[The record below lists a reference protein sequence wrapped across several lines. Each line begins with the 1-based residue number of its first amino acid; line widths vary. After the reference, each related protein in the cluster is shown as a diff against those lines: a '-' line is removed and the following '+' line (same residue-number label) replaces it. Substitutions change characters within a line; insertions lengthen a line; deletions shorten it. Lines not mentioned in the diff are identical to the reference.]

1 MVEDREHTAYSIR
14 QTEGRIAHSGLVRRP
29 RHSLGHCVLGRKRIV
44 LFLLLTSYFLLLTFI
59 FTPCG
64 YAEEKSLEASLEENS
79 TSVGNP
85 VYLNISFY
93 GDQNV
98 SPPQVEP
105 LDGLQVK
112 YVGPSTRISVVNG
125 RVSQSVTHNFLL
137 IPSKEGQYELGPFKA
152 MSGGELFVAPPVRL
166 FVMGGGAPSQAGRQS
181 VSSAPSAAPLSGPP
195 LPDASPRRS
204 YQSDRVFIA
213 MDVGKRKVYVGET
226 VPVTIRLY
234 GTGVGLKDI
243 EYPMYPHDGFSAGDF
258 PEPQK
263 DQEAY
268 RGADYNVLVFRQDI
282 FAIKEGDYTLGPA
295 TLKCTML
302 VRKDRPR
309 RSSAFGRS
317 IFDDD
322 FFGSVLRGYQEYP
335 IELSADAIHM
345 TVLPLPADGRPAD
358 FQGAV
363 GDFSFDVQTD
373 SKKVKV
379 GDPITLR
386 MTISGRG
393 NLDTVTAPQIR
404 ESDEFKAY
412 EPQVS
417 KKGNKK
423 IYEQVIIP
431 KTDKAKEIPQASF
444 SFFNPGYGTYKTIT
458 RGPMP
463 VEVTARPEGEGPV
476 KMVTVPGTTGQVFY
490 PQEKLG
496 KDIIYIKEKPGTLL
510 PPGRYLFGNP
520 LFWIFQALPAGL
532 LAVMYLSRRKT
543 EKMRKDKRYARF
555 LRAPRK
561 ARGGIAR
568 AKALIGKKDPVQF
581 YDVVFKTIQEY
592 IGDKFDLPKGA
603 VTSLIIDES
612 LRPAGYD
619 DDALNMLKEVFDAC
633 EMARYA
639 SLIPDAEKEGEI
651 LEKMKRAIDH
661 MEKTRV

>member
-1 MVEDREHTAYSIR
+1 MVEDREHTAYGIPH
-14 QTEGRIAHSGLVRRP
+14 TENRIAHSGLVRRP

-44 LFLLLTSYFLLLTFI
+44 LFLLLTSYFSLLTSI
-59 FTPCG
+59 FTPC
-64 YAEEKSLEASLEENS
+64 AFSEDKRLDASLEEN
-79 TSVGNP
+79 TTYVGNP
-85 VYLNISFY
+85 VYLNVSFY

-137 IPSKEGQYELGPFKA
+137 IPSKEGQYELGPFKI
-152 MSGGELFVAPPVRL
+152 MLGGELYVAPPVRL
-166 FVMGGGAPSQAGRQS
+166 FVTGGGASSQPVRQS
-181 VSSAPSAAPLSGPP
+181 ASSASSSAPLSGPP
-195 LPDASPRRS
+195 LPDTSPRRS
-204 YQSDRVFIA
+204 YQSDRIFIT
-213 MDVGKRKVYVGET
+213 MDVDKRKVYVGEI
-226 VPVTIRLY
+226 VPITIRLY

-258 PEPQK
+258 PEPEK

-268 RGADYNVLVFRQDI
+268 RGMDYNVLIFRQDI

-302 VRKDRPR
+302 VRKDKPR

-335 IELSADAIHM
+335 IELSADPIHM
-345 TVLPLPADGRPAD
+345 TILPLPAEGRPAD

-373 SKKVKV
+373 TKKVKV
-379 GDPITLR
+379 GDPITLK
-386 MTISGRG
+386 MTISGQG

-404 ESDEFKAY
+404 ENGEFKVY
-412 EPQVS
+412 EPQAA

-431 KTDKAKEIPQASF
+431 KTEKAKEIPQVSF
-444 SFFNPGYGTYKTIT
+444 SFFSPRNGSYRTVTK
-458 RGPMP
+458 GPIP
-463 VEVTARPEGEGPV
+463 VEVTARPEGESPV

-496 KDIIYIKEKPGTLL
+496 KDIIYIKERPGALL
-510 PPGRYLFGNP
+510 PSGRYLYNNP
-520 LFWIFQALPAGL
+520 LFWLFQVLPAGL
-532 LAVMYLSRRKT
+532 LAAMYLFHRKT
-543 EKMRKDKRYARF
+543 EKMRTDKKYARF

-592 IGDKFDLPKGA
+592 IGDKFNLPKGA
-603 VTSLIIDES
+603 VTSLIIDER

-619 DDALNMLKEVFDAC
+619 EDALKMLKEVFDAC

-651 LEKMKRAIDH
+651 LEKMKRVIDH